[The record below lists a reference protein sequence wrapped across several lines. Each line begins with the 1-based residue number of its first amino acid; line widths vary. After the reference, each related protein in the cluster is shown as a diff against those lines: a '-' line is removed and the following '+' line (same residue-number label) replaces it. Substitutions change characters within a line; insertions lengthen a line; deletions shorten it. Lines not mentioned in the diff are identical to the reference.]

1 MQHREW
7 KGPDF
12 GKSANRI
19 FIVGYSHHGV
29 DDDADCTIGAIERV
43 LADDPEMR
51 IYPFFNRPHRYLGD
65 EMTKDEFWKSV
76 VFLNF
81 LPRVIGDGS
90 KRFNWGSSEDH
101 AEGLKRLRLLVDL
114 HEATHVFVLTP
125 KPNKPRYAPH
135 RISDL
140 DGMVPEG
147 PVVVEERSY
156 KRSVLNTLHRKVRFS
171 YLPHPQ
177 AARTLHM
184 QEVFRV
190 QLATSWKLRAI

>member
-7 KGPDF
+7 KGANF
-12 GKSANRI
+12 GKSASRI

-29 DDDADCTIGAIERV
+29 DDDANFTVGAIELV
-43 LADDPEMR
+43 LADDPGMR
-51 IYPFFNRPHRYLGD
+51 IFPFFNRPHRYLGED
-65 EMTKDEFWKSV
+65 VTKEAFWNSV

-90 KRFNWGSSEDH
+90 KRFNWGSRDDH
-101 AEGLKRLRLLVDL
+101 AEGLNRLRFLIDL

-125 KPNKPRYAPH
+125 KPNNAFYSPY

-140 DGMVPEG
+140 DGMVAEAPM
-147 PVVVEERSY
+147 VVEGRSY
-156 KRSVLNTLHRKVRFS
+156 DRAILSTRHGKVRFA

-177 AARTLHM
+177 TARTLHM
-184 QEVFRV
+184 QKVFS
-190 QLATSWKLRAI
+190 ATLSA